1 MGKYFTISELCESDK
16 ADELGIIN
24 VPNEEE
30 TKHLEE
36 LIEVCDKIRE
46 AWTELC
52 EKNGWGRPSIRTNSG
67 FRCEALNKA
76 VGGKKSSAHRIG
88 YAIDFEP
95 NNQRNKEFFEFLSE
109 WLRENNIPFDQLI
122 NEKPKCGV
130 PSWLHFGLKNS
141 QGLQRKQIFTLI

>member
-16 ADELGIIN
+16 ADELGIVNI
-24 VPNEEE
+24 PNEEE

-76 VGGKKSSAHRIG
+76 VGGKETSEHRLG

-95 NNQRNKEFFEFLSE
+95 NNQRNKEFWDFMVDYVKT
-109 WLRENNIPFDQLI
+109 NNINFSQLI
-122 NEKPKCGV
+122 NEKPRNGI
-130 PSWLHFGLKNS
+130 PSWVHFSINGKK
-141 QGLQRKQIFTLI
+141 GYRKQIFTLI

>member
-16 ADELGIIN
+16 ADKLQILN

-52 EKNGWGRPSIRTNSG
+52 EKNDWGRPSIKTTSG

-76 VGGKKSSAHRIG
+76 VGGKESSAHRIG
-88 YAIDFEP
+88 YAIDFKP
-95 NNQRNKEFFEFLSE
+95 NNNRMKEFQDFVPKFLK
-109 WLRENNIPFDQLI
+109 ENKIPFDQIIKEHPI
-122 NEKPKCGV
+122 NGIS
-130 PSWLHFGLKNS
+130 SWIHFGLKNR
-141 QGLQRKQIFTLI
+141 QGLQRGQVFWLS